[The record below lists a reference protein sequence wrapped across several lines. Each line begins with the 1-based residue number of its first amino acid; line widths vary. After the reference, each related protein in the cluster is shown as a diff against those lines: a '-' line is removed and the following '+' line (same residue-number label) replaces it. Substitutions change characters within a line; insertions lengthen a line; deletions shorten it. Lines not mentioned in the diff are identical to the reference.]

1 MDLKLFFEQIKKFF
15 NTMTRSQKIVLFTS
29 TGVLIAGIVFIL
41 IISSRVD
48 YAPLFTNLNQQ
59 DEASII
65 SYLEQKKIDYKL
77 VNQTTIEVPKEK
89 VYKLRL
95 ELVAAGLPK
104 HGVVGFE
111 IFDKQSFGTTNFVEN
126 INYIRALEGELTR
139 TIDSIGEVK
148 SARVNLA
155 IPKPTIFTEEQ
166 SPPTAS
172 VVLDLNSP
180 LSQRQ
185 IIAIQ
190 KLVAASVPKLTY
202 KNVTIL
208 DSEGNLL
215 SKNENEDELLTA
227 NELKYKSIVE
237 KEYSQ
242 RIKNLLTPI
251 LGKGKF
257 VASVDVELDLSKVKK
272 TSVVYDPN
280 SVVVSEENEESTS
293 TSPSNGGIPGVVSNV
308 GNNTKT
314 TTQSQAK
321 SSKSKSVTNYDVG
334 KTETVTNE
342 PLIKIK
348 KISVAVV
355 VDGIYQPVKNKK
367 GKIIKYKYEPQSAQ
381 TIQLIK
387 DAVMKAIGYNK
398 ARGDEV
404 SVSSMKFSA
413 NSESKKEAGGGM
425 VVSSHGIV
433 ASLIGYYKYA
443 LMALLLFI
451 FYFLFL
457 RKFIKNTLKISELEK
472 ERRAA
477 QESMAVEE
485 SEVKGKS
492 IKEIEKEI
500 STQLDEEENI
510 NEEAIKSKVMEDKI
524 REKAEQNP
532 EEVAN
537 LVKTI
542 LSTKSK

>member
-155 IPKPTIFTEEQ
+155 IPKPTVFTEEQ

>member
-1 MDLKLFFEQIKKFF
+1 MDLKLFLEQIKKFF
-15 NTMTRSQKIVLFTS
+15 NTLTRSQKIVLFSS
-29 TGVLIAGIVFIL
+29 TGVLIIGIIFIF
-41 IISSRVD
+41 IMSSKIN

-59 DEASII
+59 DAASII

-77 VNQTTIEVPKEK
+77 VNGTTIEVPKDK

-95 ELVAAGLPK
+95 DLVAAGLPK

-172 VVLDLNSP
+172 VVLNLYSP
-180 LSQRQ
+180 LSRNQ

-190 KLVAASVPKLTY
+190 KLVAASVPRLTY
-202 KNVTIL
+202 KNVTIV
-208 DSEGNLL
+208 DSNGNLL
-215 SKNENEDELLTA
+215 SKNENEEALLTA
-227 NELKYKSIVE
+227 DELKYKSIIE
-237 KEYSQ
+237 KEYVQ

-257 VASVDVELDLSKVKK
+257 VAGVDVELDLSKVKK
-272 TSVVYDPN
+272 TSIVYDPN
-280 SVVVSEENEESTS
+280 SVVVSEENEESSS
-293 TSPSNGGIPGVVSNV
+293 TAPANGGTPGVISNV

-314 TTQSQAK
+314 VQSQSK
-321 SSKSKSVTNYDVG
+321 TSKSKSITNYDVG
-334 KTETVTNE
+334 RTETITNE

-348 KISVAVV
+348 RISAAIV
-355 VDGIYQPVKNKK
+355 VDGIYEPVKNKK
-367 GKIIKYKYEPQSAQ
+367 GKIIKYKYQPQNPQ

-398 ARGDEV
+398 ARGDQV
-404 SVSSMKFSA
+404 SVSSMQFLNNKTEA
-413 NSESKKEAGGGM
+413 KAGGGM
-425 VVSSHGIV
+425 NVTSHGILLSFV
-433 ASLIGYYKYA
+433 RYYKYA

-457 RKFIKNTLKISELEK
+457 RKFIKNTMKISEIEK
-472 ERRAA
+472 EKRQKAKETA
-477 QESMAVEE
+477 MEE
-485 SEVKGKS
+485 EEVKGKS
-492 IKEIEKEI
+492 VREIEQEI
-500 STQLDEEENI
+500 ATQLEKEENI
-510 NEEAIKSKVMEDKI
+510 DEGAIKSKVMEDKI
-524 REKAEQNP
+524 REKAQQNP

-537 LVKTI
+537 LIKTI
-542 LSTKSK
+542 LTAKNKQ

>member
-77 VNQTTIEVPKEK
+77 ANQTTIEVPKEK

-148 SARVNLA
+148 SSRVNLA

-180 LSQRQ
+180 LSKRQ

-215 SKNENEDELLTA
+215 SRNENEDEVLTA

-293 TSPSNGGIPGVVSNV
+293 TSPSNGGIPGVISNV
-308 GNNTKT
+308 GNNTKAT
-314 TTQSQAK
+314 AQSQAK

-355 VDGIYQPVKNKK
+355 VDGIYQPIKNKK
-367 GKIIKYKYEPQSAQ
+367 GKIIQYKYQPQSTQ

-413 NSESKKEAGGGM
+413 NNESKTKAGGGM
-425 VVSSHGIV
+425 VVNSHGIV

-477 QESMAVEE
+477 QEAKTVEE

>member
-48 YAPLFTNLNQQ
+48 YEPLFTNLNQQ

-180 LSQRQ
+180 LSKRQ

-215 SKNENEDELLTA
+215 SRNENEDEVLTA

-293 TSPSNGGIPGVVSNV
+293 TSPSNGGIPGVISNV
-308 GNNTKT
+308 GNNTKAT
-314 TTQSQAK
+314 AQSQAK

-355 VDGIYQPVKNKK
+355 VDGIYQPIKNKK
-367 GKIIKYKYEPQSAQ
+367 GKIIQYKYQPQSTQ

-413 NSESKKEAGGGM
+413 NNESKTKAGGGM
-425 VVSSHGIV
+425 VVNSHGIV

-477 QESMAVEE
+477 EEAKTVEE

>member
-48 YAPLFTNLNQQ
+48 YEPLFTNLNQQ

-180 LSQRQ
+180 LSKRQ

-215 SKNENEDELLTA
+215 SRNENEDEVLTA

-293 TSPSNGGIPGVVSNV
+293 TSPSNGGIPGVISNV
-308 GNNTKT
+308 GNNTKAT
-314 TTQSQAK
+314 AQSQAK

-355 VDGIYQPVKNKK
+355 VDGIYQPIKNKK
-367 GKIIKYKYEPQSAQ
+367 GKIIQYKYQPQSTQ

-413 NSESKKEAGGGM
+413 NNESKTKAGGGM

-477 QESMAVEE
+477 EEAKTVEE

>member
-15 NTMTRSQKIVLFTS
+15 NTMTRSQKIVLFSS
-29 TGVLIAGIVFIL
+29 TGVLIAGIIFIF
-41 IISSRVD
+41 IISSQVN

-59 DEASII
+59 DASSII
-65 SYLEQKKIDYKL
+65 SYLDKKKIDYKL
-77 VNQTTIEVPKEK
+77 VNGTTIEVPKDK

-95 ELVAAGLPK
+95 DLVAAGLPK

-139 TIDSIGEVK
+139 TIDSLDEVK

-166 SPPTAS
+166 SQPTAS
-172 VVLDLNSP
+172 VVLNLYRP
-180 LSQRQ
+180 LSRRQ

-190 KLVAASVPKLTY
+190 KLVASSVPKLTY
-202 KNVTIL
+202 KNVTII
-208 DSEGNLL
+208 DSNGNLL

-227 NELKYKSIVE
+227 NELKYKSLVE
-237 KEYSQ
+237 KQYAQ
-242 RIKNLLTPI
+242 RINNLLTPI

-257 VASVDVELDLSKVKK
+257 VSSVDVELDLSKVKK

-293 TSPSNGGIPGVVSNV
+293 TSPSSGGVPGVISNV

-314 TTQSQAK
+314 VQSQSK

-334 KTETVTNE
+334 KTETVTSE

-355 VDGIYQPVKNKK
+355 VDGIYKPIKDKK
-367 GKIIKYKYEPQSAQ
+367 GKIAKYKYEPQNAQ
-381 TIQLIK
+381 TVQMIK
-387 DAVMKAIGYNK
+387 DAVMKAIGYSK
-398 ARGDEV
+398 ARGDQI
-404 SVSSMKFSA
+404 SVSSMKFSGNA
-413 NSESKKEAGGGM
+413 HEAKAGGGM
-425 VVSSHGIV
+425 NLSSHGLI
-433 ASLIGYYKYA
+433 SSFIGYYKYA

-457 RKFIKNTLKISELEK
+457 RKFIKNTMKISEMEK
-472 ERRAA
+472 ERREA
-477 QESMAVEE
+477 QKASSIEE

-492 IKEIEKEI
+492 IKDIEREI
-500 STQLDEEENI
+500 SNQLEEEENI

-542 LSTKSK
+542 LSTKGK

>member
-15 NTMTRSQKIVLFTS
+15 NTMTRSQKVVLFTS
-29 TGVLIAGIVFIL
+29 TGVLIAGIIFIL
-41 IISSRVD
+41 IISSRVN

-139 TIDSIGEVK
+139 TIESIGEVK

-190 KLVAASVPKLTY
+190 KLVASSVPKLTY

-215 SKNENEDELLTA
+215 SRNENEDEMLTA

-257 VASVDVELDLSKVKK
+257 VASVDVELDLSRVKK

-293 TSPSNGGIPGVVSNV
+293 TSPSSGGIPGVISNV
-308 GNNTKT
+308 GNNTK

-321 SSKSKSVTNYDVG
+321 SSKSKSITNYDVG

-355 VDGIYQPVKNKK
+355 VDGIYQPVKDKK
-367 GKIIKYKYEPQSAQ
+367 GKIIKYKYQPQNAQ
-381 TIQLIK
+381 TIELIK

-404 SVSSMKFSA
+404 SVSSMKFSS
-413 NSESKKEAGGGM
+413 NNESKKEAGGGM
-425 VVSSHGIV
+425 GVSSHGMI

-457 RKFIKNTLKISELEK
+457 RKFIKNTMKISELEK

-477 QESMAVEE
+477 QEAKAVEE

-492 IKEIEKEI
+492 IKDIEKEI
-500 STQLDEEENI
+500 ATQLDEEENV
-510 NEEAIKSKVMEDKI
+510 NEDAIKSKVMEDKI

-537 LVKTI
+537 LIKTI

>member
-77 VNQTTIEVPKEK
+77 ANQTTIEVPKEK

-180 LSQRQ
+180 LSKRQ

-215 SKNENEDELLTA
+215 SRNENEDEVLTA

-293 TSPSNGGIPGVVSNV
+293 TSPSNGGIPGVISNV
-308 GNNTKT
+308 GNNTKAT
-314 TTQSQAK
+314 AQSQAK

-355 VDGIYQPVKNKK
+355 VDGIYQPIKNKK
-367 GKIIKYKYEPQSAQ
+367 GKIIQYKYQPQSTQ

-413 NSESKKEAGGGM
+413 NNESKTKAGGGM
-425 VVSSHGIV
+425 VVNSHGIV

-477 QESMAVEE
+477 QEAKTVEE

>member
-155 IPKPTIFTEEQ
+155 IPKPTVFTEEQ

-413 NSESKKEAGGGM
+413 NGESKKEAGGGM

-477 QESMAVEE
+477 QEARAVEE

-537 LVKTI
+537 LIKTI

>member
-180 LSQRQ
+180 LSKRQ

-215 SKNENEDELLTA
+215 SRNENEDEVLTA
-227 NELKYKSIVE
+227 NELKYKSVVE

-293 TSPSNGGIPGVVSNV
+293 TSPSNGGIPGVISNV

-355 VDGIYQPVKNKK
+355 VDGIYQPIKNKK
-367 GKIIKYKYEPQSAQ
+367 GKITKYKYQPQSTQ

-413 NSESKKEAGGGM
+413 NNESKTKAGGGM
-425 VVSSHGIV
+425 VVNSHGIV

-477 QESMAVEE
+477 QEAKAVEE

>member
-413 NSESKKEAGGGM
+413 NGESKKEAGGGM

-477 QESMAVEE
+477 QEARAVEE